1 MTANPSSP
9 QAAASAAARASRR
22 PGRLPGVRREAAP
35 ASKGEQTRC
44 AIVDMALA
52 QAARDGIEGLSIGVL
67 ADALGM
73 SKSGVFAHFGSREAL
88 QLAVIG
94 EYHARF
100 SRDVFAPA
108 LSAPRGLPRLQALF
122 DNWMRLTAQELDN
135 GCLYISGAA
144 EFDDRPGPVRDALY
158 DMVSDWLAAMKR
170 ALALAQDEGH
180 LQADA
185 DIEQMLFEIHALIL
199 ALHHEARFMRSP
211 GSMDRARTGFQRVL
225 RYNGAKMGG
234 NLPIP
239 VSMAASAP
247 ESPALP
253 ASPGWADEPVAPPAA
268 TPAATPA
275 TSTKPARSKR
285 KPSLV

>member
-1 MTANPSSP
+1 MNLV
-9 QAAASAAARASRR
+9 
-22 PGRLPGVRREAAP
+22 G
-35 ASKGEQTRC
+35 
-44 AIVDMALA
+44 
-52 QAARDGIEGLSIGVL
+52 
-67 ADALGM
+67 
-73 SKSGVFAHFGSREAL
+73 
-88 QLAVIG
+88 
-94 EYHARF
+94 
-100 SRDVFAPA
+100 
-108 LSAPRGLPRLQALF
+108 
-122 DNWMRLTAQELDN
+122 
-135 GCLYISGAA
+135 
-144 EFDDRPGPVRDALY
+144 
-158 DMVSDWLAAMKR
+158 AMKR

-225 RYNGAKMGG
+225 RYNGANMSG

-239 VSMAASAP
+239 ESTAASASEP
-247 ESPALP
+247 DSPALP